1 MRQLTIRKVSAPL
14 GRKLDEL
21 SARTGKSVNTLVLEL
36 LDAALGTKGRRDRL
50 RSYATWSPADAREF
64 EAALAPQR
72 KVDED
77 LWR

>member
-36 LDAALGTKGRRDRL
+36 LDAALGTDAQTERL
-50 RSYATWSPADAREF
+50 RRYVTWSAADVREF
-64 EAALAPQR
+64 EAGLDPQR
-72 KVDED
+72 QVDEA